1 MTKAANNPTLS
12 KTKLYFVKDSYSCFM
27 LEAQNPENFHTLK
40 TLKDFVFT
48 INQKAGNFYLRKDDE
63 LDPDST
69 WFFVT
74 FENEI
79 FSCMRI
85 VVKTPENQI
94 PLEKGFILNSSYQ
107 QYKVTVN
114 NVADWN
120 SVAFLPS
127 LQGAKAA
134 KFNFACVSKYCLEQN
149 FNLIYGMFNDERKG
163 IGRIYLE
170 AGAKISKEFP
180 KKIFFQRLSNV
191 WRDSNIYDY
200 RNRKKRFAKIVR
212 NPTIVTI
219 LCPNIYQMRS

>member
-1 MTKAANNPTLS
+1 MTKITNQLTRS
-12 KTKLYFVKDSYSCFM
+12 ETKLYSVKDSYSCFM
-27 LEAQNPENFHTLK
+27 LETQNPENFHTLQ

-48 INQKAGNFYLRKDDE
+48 INQKAGNSYPRQDDG
-63 LDPDST
+63 LDHDST

-79 FSCMRI
+79 LSCMRI

-94 PLEKGFILNSSYQ
+94 PLEKGFIFNSSNQ
-107 QYKVTVN
+107 QYRVAAN

-134 KFNFACVSKYCLEQN
+134 KFNFACVAKYCLEQN
-149 FNLIYGMFNDERKG
+149 FDIVYGMFNDERKG

-180 KKIFFQRLSNV
+180 RKIFFKDFLTYGETATFTIIEIEKKSLQKLSG
-191 WRDSNIYDY
+191 
-200 RNRKKRFAKIVR
+200 
-212 NPTIVTI
+212 T
-219 LCPNIYQMRS
+219 LRS

>member
-1 MTKAANNPTLS
+1 MRHSFITMTKIANNLTVLKS
-12 KTKLYFVKDSYSCFM
+12 KLYSIKDSYSCFV
-27 LEAQNPENFHTLK
+27 LEARNPENFHTLQ

-48 INQKAGNFYLRKDDE
+48 INQKAGNIYPRKDDG
-63 LDPDST
+63 LDLDST

-85 VVKTPENQI
+85 VVKTSQNQI

-107 QYKVTVN
+107 QYKVTSN

-170 AGAKISKEFP
+170 AGAKISKQFP
-180 KKIFFQRLSNV
+180 KKIFFKDFLTYGELATFTIIEIEKNSLQKLSE
-191 WRDSNIYDY
+191 
-200 RNRKKRFAKIVR
+200 
-212 NPTIVTI
+212 I
-219 LCPNIYQMRS
+219 LRS

>member
-1 MTKAANNPTLS
+1 MIKITNNLTRS
-12 KTKLYFVKDSYSCFM
+12 EIKLYSVKDLYSCFM
-27 LEAQNPENFHTLK
+27 LETQNPENFHTLQ

-48 INQKAGNFYLRKDDE
+48 INQKAGNSYPRQDDG
-63 LDPDST
+63 LDYDST

-79 FSCMRI
+79 LSCMRI

-94 PLEKGFILNSSYQ
+94 PLERGFILNSQNQ
-107 QYKVTVN
+107 QYKVIVD

-120 SVAFLPS
+120 SVAFVQS

-134 KFNFACVSKYCLEQN
+134 KFNFACVAKYCLEQN

-170 AGAKISKEFP
+170 AGAKISEQFP
-180 KKIFFQRLSNV
+180 KKIFFKDFLTYGETATFTIIEIEKQ
-191 WRDSNIYDY
+191 
-200 RNRKKRFAKIVR
+200 FAKIVW
-212 NPTIVTI
+212 NLTIVI
-219 LCPNIYQMRS
+219 FYVQKFIK

>member
-1 MTKAANNPTLS
+1 MTKIANNLTLS
-12 KTKLYFVKDSYSCFM
+12 ERKLYSVKDAYSCFM
-27 LEAQNPENFHTLK
+27 LEANNPENFHTLQ

-48 INQKAGNFYLRKDDE
+48 INNKAGNFYPKKDDE
-63 LDPDST
+63 LDSDST

-74 FENEI
+74 FEDEI

-85 VVKTPENQI
+85 VVKTPKNKI
-94 PLEKGFILNSSYQ
+94 PLENGFILNSSYQ
-107 QYKVTVN
+107 QYKVTSS

-127 LQGAKAA
+127 LQGAKSA
-134 KFNFACVSKYCLEQN
+134 KFNFACVAQYCLEQN

-180 KKIFFQRLSNV
+180 KKIFFKDFLTYGETATFTIIEIEKNSLQKLSE
-191 WRDSNIYDY
+191 
-200 RNRKKRFAKIVR
+200 
-212 NPTIVTI
+212 I
-219 LCPNIYQMRS
+219 LRS